1 MFDKEFRSAIKQIC
15 DERGI
20 SEDSVFET
28 IEQALAAAYRKD
40 YGRPEQRIDVKLDP
54 NTGKMKV
61 AQVFEVVK
69 KDEFENENN
78 QILLK
83 DAKKSSKG
91 KKIKIGDLI
100 KKPMKTHSDFGRI
113 AAQTAKQVIIQRI
126 REAERDVVFG
136 EFKKKEG
143 DILNGVVQRIEGRN
157 IIIDLGKTSGIMFPT
172 EQVDSE
178 KYYIGQRLKLYLVS
192 VEESPKGP
200 VIQLSR
206 SHPNLIAKIFEIEVP
221 EISAEAVKIMNCV
234 REAGSRTKIA
244 VASTQEGVDPV
255 GSCVGQ
261 RGSRVQAVI
270 AEIGE
275 EKIDI
280 VLYDKKPETYI
291 KNALSPA
298 KVDGV
303 KIVKDKNEA
312 KITVSEDQLSLAIG
326 KEGQNV
332 RLASKLTGYNIDIL
346 KEGVP
351 APKKREEPAE
361 TPLRPAGERDSEG
374 LTASA
379 STASKSVKK
388 TKKTEKVKKTK
399 EIKTKTKK
407 AKKSPPKADQ
417 PMAEEKKDK

>member
-20 SEDSVFET
+20 SEESVIET

-40 YGRPEQRIDVKLDP
+40 YGKPEQRIEIKLDP

-61 AQVFEVVK
+61 AQIFEVVK

-83 DAKKSSKG
+83 DAKKSRGAGSG
-91 KKIKIGDLI
+91 SARKKIKVGDLI
-100 KKPMKTHSDFGRI
+100 KKKLTPHSDFGRI

-126 REAERDVVFG
+126 REAERDVIFL
-136 EFKKKEG
+136 EFKKKQG
-143 DILNGVVQRIEGRN
+143 QILNGVVQRIEGRN
-157 IIIDLGKTSGIMFPT
+157 IIVDLSKTSGIIFPA
-172 EQVDSE
+172 EQVPSE
-178 KYYIGQRLKLYLVS
+178 KYYLGQRLKLYLVA
-192 VEESPKGP
+192 VEESAKGP
-200 VIQLSR
+200 VITLSR
-206 SHPNLIAKIFEIEVP
+206 SHPGLIAELFKLEVP
-221 EISAEAVKIMNCV
+221 EISAQAVKIKNCV

-261 RGSRVQAVI
+261 RGSRVQAVL

-280 VLYDKKPETYI
+280 VLYDKNKETYI

-298 KVDGV
+298 KVDKV
-303 KIVKDKNEA
+303 KIDKEKKEA

-326 KEGQNV
+326 REGQNV
-332 RLASKLTGYNIDIL
+332 RLASKLTGFNIDIL
-346 KEGVP
+346 KEG
-351 APKKREEPAE
+351 
-361 TPLRPAGERDSEG
+361 
-374 LTASA
+374 
-379 STASKSVKK
+379 
-388 TKKTEKVKKTK
+388 
-399 EIKTKTKK
+399 I
-407 AKKSPPKADQ
+407 
-417 PMAEEKKDK
+417 KKDKK

>member
-20 SEDSVFET
+20 SEKSVFET

-40 YGRPEQRIDVKLDP
+40 YGRPEQRIEVKLDP

-83 DAKKSSKG
+83 DAKKSQKTA
-91 KKIKIGDLI
+91 KIGDLI
-100 KKPMKTHSDFGRI
+100 KKKLKPHSDFGRI

-136 EFKKKEG
+136 EFKKKESE
-143 DILNGVVQRIEGRN
+143 IINGTVQRIEGRN

-172 EQVDSE
+172 EQVEAE
-178 KYYIGQRLKLYLVS
+178 KYYLGQRLKLYLVS
-192 VEESPKGP
+192 VEESAKGP
-200 VIQLSR
+200 VMALSR
-206 SHPNLIAKIFEIEVP
+206 SHPGLISELFKLEVP
-221 EISAEAVKIMNCV
+221 EISAGAVKIMHCV

-261 RGSRVQAVI
+261 RGSRVQAVL
-270 AEIGE
+270 AEISE

-280 VLYDKKPETYI
+280 VLYDKKKETYI

-298 KVDGV
+298 KVDEV
-303 KIVKDKNEA
+303 KIDKEKKEA

-326 KEGQNV
+326 REGQNV
-332 RLASKLTGYNIDIL
+332 RLASKLTGFNIDIL
-346 KEGVP
+346 KEG
-351 APKKREEPAE
+351 
-361 TPLRPAGERDSEG
+361 
-374 LTASA
+374 
-379 STASKSVKK
+379 
-388 TKKTEKVKKTK
+388 
-399 EIKTKTKK
+399 I
-407 AKKSPPKADQ
+407 
-417 PMAEEKKDK
+417 KKDKK

>member
-20 SEDSVFET
+20 SEKSVLET

-61 AQVFEVVK
+61 SQVFEVVK

-83 DAKKSSKG
+83 DAKKE
-91 KKIKIGDLI
+91 KKKVKVGDLI
-100 KKPMKTHSDFGRI
+100 KKPLKTHSDFGRI

-126 REAERDVVFG
+126 REAERDVVFA

-143 DILNGVVQRIEGRN
+143 EILNGVVQRIEGRN
-157 IIIDLGKTSGIMFPT
+157 IIIDLGKTSGIMFPS

-178 KYYIGQRLKLYLVS
+178 KYYIGQRLKIYLVS

-200 VIQLSR
+200 VISLSR
-206 SHPNLIAKIFEIEVP
+206 SHPNLIAKLFEIEVP
-221 EISAEAVKIMNCV
+221 EISADAVKIMNCV
-234 REAGSRTKIA
+234 REAGSRTKIS

-261 RGSRVQAVI
+261 RGSRVQSVL

-280 VLYDKKPETYI
+280 VLYDKKLETYI

-298 KVDGV
+298 KVDKV
-303 KIVKDKNEA
+303 KIDKKKKEA

-332 RLASKLTGYNIDIL
+332 RLASKLTGFNIDIL

-351 APKKREEPAE
+351 APKKKEEP
-361 TPLRPAGERDSEG
+361 
-374 LTASA
+374 
-379 STASKSVKK
+379 V
-388 TKKTEKVKKTK
+388 
-399 EIKTKTKK
+399 
-407 AKKSPPKADQ
+407 
-417 PMAEEKKDK
+417 EEKKTDKKEKKIKKEKK

>member
-20 SEDSVFET
+20 SEESVIET

-40 YGRPEQRIDVKLDP
+40 YGKPEQRIEIKLDP

-61 AQVFEVVK
+61 AQIFEVVK

-83 DAKKSSKG
+83 DAKKSRGASLG
-91 KKIKIGDLI
+91 ARSRFARGSGSARKKIKVGDLI
-100 KKPMKTHSDFGRI
+100 KKKLTPHSDFGRI

-126 REAERDVVFG
+126 REAERDVIFL
-136 EFKKKEG
+136 EFKKKQG
-143 DILNGVVQRIEGRN
+143 QILNGVVQRIEGRN
-157 IIIDLGKTSGIMFPT
+157 IIVDLSKTSGIIFPA
-172 EQVDSE
+172 EQVPSE
-178 KYYIGQRLKLYLVS
+178 KYYLGQRLKLYLVA
-192 VEESPKGP
+192 VEESAKGP
-200 VIQLSR
+200 VITLSR
-206 SHPNLIAKIFEIEVP
+206 SHPGLIAELFKLEVP
-221 EISAEAVKIMNCV
+221 EISAQAVKIKNCV

-261 RGSRVQAVI
+261 RGSRVQAVL

-280 VLYDKKPETYI
+280 VLYDKNKETYI

-298 KVDGV
+298 KVDKV
-303 KIVKDKNEA
+303 KIDKEKKEA

-326 KEGQNV
+326 REGQNV
-332 RLASKLTGYNIDIL
+332 RLASKLTGFNIDIL
-346 KEGVP
+346 KEG
-351 APKKREEPAE
+351 
-361 TPLRPAGERDSEG
+361 
-374 LTASA
+374 
-379 STASKSVKK
+379 
-388 TKKTEKVKKTK
+388 
-399 EIKTKTKK
+399 I
-407 AKKSPPKADQ
+407 
-417 PMAEEKKDK
+417 KKDKK

>member
-20 SEDSVFET
+20 SEKSVFET

-40 YGRPEQRIDVKLDP
+40 YGRPEQRIEIKLDP
-54 NTGKMKV
+54 KTGKMKV
-61 AQVFEVVK
+61 AQIFEVVK

-83 DAKKSSKG
+83 DAKKT
-91 KKIKIGDLI
+91 KKTVKVGDLI
-100 KKPMKTHSDFGRI
+100 KKKLKTHSDFGRI

-126 REAERDVVFG
+126 REAERDVVYS

-172 EQVDSE
+172 EQVENE

-206 SHPNLIAKIFEIEVP
+206 SHPNLIAKLFAIEVP
-221 EISAEAVKIMNCV
+221 EISAGAVEIMNCV

-261 RGSRVQAVI
+261 RGSRVQAVL

-280 VLYDKKPETYI
+280 VLYDKKLELYI
-291 KNALSPA
+291 RNALSPA

-303 KIVKDKNEA
+303 KIDKDKKEA

-346 KEGVP
+346 KEGMP
-351 APKKREEPAE
+351 IKKKEEKKE
-361 TPLRPAGERDSEG
+361 KKSE
-374 LTASA
+374 
-379 STASKSVKK
+379 KKVKK
-388 TKKTEKVKKTK
+388 EKKETRLAKGEPRQKTTKKTK
-399 EIKTKTKK
+399 EKK
-407 AKKSPPKADQ
+407 
-417 PMAEEKKDK
+417 

>member
-15 DERGI
+15 DERSI
-20 SEDSVFET
+20 AEKSVIET

-40 YGRPEQRIDVKLDP
+40 YGRPDQRIEVKLDT
-54 NTGKMKV
+54 NTGKMQV
-61 AQVFEVVK
+61 YQVFEVVK

-83 DAKKSSKG
+83 DAKK
-91 KKIKIGDLI
+91 KKKSIKIGDLI
-100 KKPMKTHSDFGRI
+100 KKKLKTHSDFGRI

-126 REAERDVVFG
+126 REAERDVIFS

-143 DILNGVVQRIEGRN
+143 GIINGVIQQIDRRN
-157 IIIDLGKTSGIMFPT
+157 IIIDLGKTNGIMFPQ
-172 EQVDSE
+172 EQVESE
-178 KYYIGQRLKLYLVS
+178 KYYVGQRLKVYLVS

-200 VIQLSR
+200 LIHLSR
-206 SHPNLIAKIFEIEVP
+206 SHPGLIARLFELEVP
-221 EISAEAVKIMNCV
+221 EISAGAVKIMNTV

-261 RGSRVQAVI
+261 RGSRVQAVL

-280 VLYDKKPETYI
+280 VLYDKKMSTYI

-298 KVDGV
+298 KVEEV
-303 KIVKDKNEA
+303 TIDKKKKEA
-312 KITVSEDQLSLAIG
+312 KIKVSEDQLSLAIG
-326 KEGQNV
+326 REGQNV

-346 KEGVP
+346 KDGMERAKKKEPVEAKEELVEEKVEKKQKKGTRLATSKP
-351 APKKREEPAE
+351 AQEKTSAQ
-361 TPLRPAGERDSEG
+361 GG
-374 LTASA
+374 SA
-379 STASKSVKK
+379 SGG
-388 TKKTEKVKKTK
+388 
-399 EIKTKTKK
+399 KK
-407 AKKSPPKADQ
+407 AKVKTKITKKS
-417 PMAEEKKDK
+417 KKKK